1 MIPII
6 DPQFR
11 ALIPPLSAE
20 ERDQLEHNIMESR
33 TCRDAIILWRD
44 IIIDGHNRF
53 DICTKHGITFG
64 VREME
69 FCNRDDAMV
78 WIIEN
83 QLGRRN
89 IPDAT

>member
-1 MIPII
+1 MIPTI
-6 DPQFR
+6 DSQFK

-33 TCRDAIILWRD
+33 IA
-44 IIIDGHNRF
+44 
-53 DICTKHGITFG
+53 FG